1 MEPALMRSAGT
12 THPLHTDTCLL
23 QQWQILGRQEREGAV
38 TLQELVLL

>member
-1 MEPALMRSAGT
+1 MEPALITSRYHT
-12 THPLHTDTCLL
+12 PLHTDTRLL